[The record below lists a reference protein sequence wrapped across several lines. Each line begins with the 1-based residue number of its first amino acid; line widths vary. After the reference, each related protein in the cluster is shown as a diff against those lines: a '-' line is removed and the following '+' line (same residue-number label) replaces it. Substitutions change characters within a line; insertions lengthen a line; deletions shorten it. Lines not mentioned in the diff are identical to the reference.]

1 MMETKQNENPAV
13 EKKPGKLKS
22 FTDKIWYG
30 TGAIGLDLSY
40 GMFYSFLNK
49 YLTDVLK
56 LKANFLLILTPI
68 ARIWD
73 GINDPMMGTIVDN
86 THTKMGKYRPWILRG
101 ALMNAVVLAL
111 LFNNPG
117 IPTAGIWIYMYI
129 AVLYIGWGMT
139 NTLADIPYWSMVPSF
154 TTDPKERSLIATVA
168 RTFSGLGQGIIT
180 IGAPL
185 LMKYISVTVS
195 QDGSKV
201 WDTRSFSVISLLA
214 AGGLIFFACLS
225 VFKTKET
232 VLTEAKEKFSFKKI
246 LNIAKNNDQLRV
258 FMLFAMLSNAGFYM
272 ISGVGVYYFDVCVG
286 DASLQGMFNT
296 FGAVG
301 SILGLLVIPIGL
313 KFTSRRRTYQFSL
326 GLAALGFLGM
336 LLGAKVANSMLVL
349 YIFNLLAQIGT
360 AAMFVSQTVFLA
372 DIVDY
377 GEVKMGFRAE
387 SVTFSMKGFLQKMA
401 YTLQTVILYA
411 GMFITGYNSDLHAA
425 NSAAVKTSFEL
436 MMLVIPAVLIAA
448 SLLIFTLRFKLHGQ
462 YMEEITRKVSE
473 AKERRLAEAAGAE
486 E

>member
-1 MMETKQNENPAV
+1 M
-13 EKKPGKLKS
+13 GKLQSLKGKL
-22 FTDKIWYG
+22 FYG
-30 TGAIGLDLSY
+30 VGAVGLDLSY

-101 ALMNAVVLAL
+101 SILNAVVLAL

-117 IPTAGIWIYMYI
+117 IPTAGVWIYAYI

-154 TTDPKERSLIATVA
+154 TTDPKERSLIATIA

-185 LMKYISVTVS
+185 AMKFISVTVS
-195 QDGSKV
+195 PDGSKV
-201 WDTRSFSVISLLA
+201 WDTRSFSVISLIAA
-214 AGGLIFFACLS
+214 AGLVFFAGVS
-225 VFKTKET
+225 VLKTKET
-232 VLTEAKEKFSFKKI
+232 VYTSAKEKFSFKKI
-246 LNIAKNNDQLRV
+246 LNIAKNNDQLRT
-258 FMLFAMLSNAGFYM
+258 FMLFAMISNAGFYM
-272 ISGVGVYYFDVCVG
+272 ISGVGVYYFDVCAG

-301 SILGLLVIPIGL
+301 SIVGLAVIPVGL
-313 KFTSRRRTYQFSL
+313 KFTTRRRIYQFSL
-326 GLAALGFLGM
+326 GLAAFGFFGM
-336 LLGAKVANSMLVL
+336 LFSAKVLDSMLAL
-349 YIFNLLAQIGT
+349 YIFNLLAQTGT

-377 GEVKMGFRAE
+377 GEVKMGYRAE

-411 GMFITGYNSDLHAA
+411 GIFLTGYDSDLHAG
-425 NSAAVKTSFEL
+425 NSAGVKTAFDL
-436 MMLVIPAVLIAA
+436 MMLVIPAVFMLI
-448 SLLIFTLRFKLHGQ
+448 SLLIFTFRFKLHGK
-462 YMEEITRKVSE
+462 YMEEITAEVTRRRE
-473 AKERRLAEAAGAE
+473 EREQAGSAEA
-486 E
+486 

>member
-1 MMETKQNENPAV
+1 MSKA
-13 EKKPGKLKS
+13 KS
-22 FTDKIWYG
+22 FIDKIWYG

-86 THTKMGKYRPWILRG
+86 THTRMGKYRPWILRG

-117 IPTAGIWIYMYI
+117 IPASGPWIYVYI

-139 NTLADIPYWSMVPSF
+139 NTLADIPYWSMKGELV
-154 TTDPKERSLIATVA
+154 KA
-168 RTFSGLGQGIIT
+168 
-180 IGAPL
+180 
-185 LMKYISVTVS
+185 
-195 QDGSKV
+195 
-201 WDTRSFSVISLLA
+201 WDTRSFSVISLIA
-214 AGGLIFFACLS
+214 AAGLIFFACLS
-225 VFKTKET
+225 VFKTRET
-232 VLTEAKEKFSFKKI
+232 VFTEAKEKFSFKKI
-246 LNIAKNNDQLRV
+246 VNIAKQNDQLRV
-258 FMLFAMLSNAGFYM
+258 FMLFAMISNAGFYM
-272 ISGVGVYYFDVCVG
+272 ISGVGVYFFDVCVG
-286 DASLQGMFNT
+286 DASRQGLFNT
-296 FGAVG
+296 FGAAG

-313 KFTSRRRTYQFSL
+313 KFTTRRRTYQFSL
-326 GLAALGFLGM
+326 GLAAFGFIGM
-336 LLGAKVANSMLVL
+336 LLGAKVFDSLLVL
-349 YIFNLLAQIGT
+349 NVFNLLAQIGT

-411 GMFITGYNSDLHAA
+411 GMLISGYDESLHGA
-425 NSAAVKTSFEL
+425 NSAGVKASFDL
-436 MMLVIPAVLIAA
+436 MMLVIPALFMLL
-448 SLLIFTLRFKLHGQ
+448 SLLIFTTRFKLHGK
-462 YMEEITRKVSE
+462 YMEDITAKVN
-473 AKERRLAEAAGAE
+473 AARERRLAESGGEAAQ
-486 E
+486 

>member
-1 MMETKQNENPAV
+1 M
-13 EKKPGKLKS
+13 GKLKG
-22 FTDKIWYG
+22 FAQKLWYG
-30 TGAIGLDLSY
+30 VGAVGLDLSY

-73 GINDPMMGTIVDN
+73 GVNDPMMGTIVDN
-86 THTKMGKYRPWILRG
+86 TRTRMGKYRPWILRG

-117 IPTAGIWIYMYI
+117 IPTAGFWIYLYI

-185 LMKYISVTVS
+185 LMKFVSVTAA
-195 QDGSKV
+195 DGAKV
-201 WDTRSFSVISLLA
+201 WDARSFSVISLIA
-214 AGGLIFFACLS
+214 AGGLIFFASIS
-225 VFKTKET
+225 VLKTKET
-232 VLTEAKEKFSFKKI
+232 VYTQAKEKFSFKKI
-246 LNIAKNNDQLRV
+246 FNVLRNNDQLRM
-258 FMLFAMLSNAGFYM
+258 FMLFAMISNAGFYM
-272 ISGVGVYYFDVCVG
+272 ISGVGVYFFDVCAG
-286 DASLQGMFNT
+286 DASKQGLFNT

-301 SILGLLVIPIGL
+301 SILGLVVIPIGL
-313 KFTSRRRTYQFSL
+313 KITSRRRIYQFSL
-326 GLAALGFLGM
+326 ALAGVGFLGM
-336 LLGAKVANSMLVL
+336 LLGVKALDSLLVM
-349 YIFNLLAQIGT
+349 NLCNLIAQVGT

-411 GMFITGYNSDLHAA
+411 GIFMTGYNSDLHAA
-425 NSAAVKTSFEL
+425 NTAAVKTSFDV
-436 MMLVIPAVLIAA
+436 MMLVIPGAFMLL
-448 SLLIFTLRFKLHGQ
+448 SLVIFTFGFKLHGKF
-462 YMEEITRKVSE
+462 MEDITAQVTAARE
-473 AKERRLAEAAGAE
+473 ARLAEGGAAVE
-486 E
+486 

>member
-1 MMETKQNENPAV
+1 M
-13 EKKPGKLKS
+13 GKLKN
-22 FTDKIWYG
+22 FTDKVWYG
-30 TGAIGLDLSY
+30 TGAVGLDLSY

-117 IPTAGIWIYMYI
+117 IPTTGAWIYVYT

-154 TTDPKERSLIATVA
+154 TTDPNERSLIATIA
-168 RTFSGLGQGIIT
+168 RTFSGLGQGIIS

-185 LMKYISVTVS
+185 LMKYISVTTS
-195 QDGSKV
+195 ADGSKV
-201 WDTRSFSVISLLA
+201 WDTRSFSIISLIAA
-214 AGGLIFFACLS
+214 AGLVFFASLS
-225 VFKTKET
+225 VAKTKET
-232 VLTEAKEKFSFKKI
+232 VVTAPAEKFSFKKI
-246 LNIAKNNDQLRV
+246 LNIAKNNDQLRI

-272 ISGVGVYYFDVCVG
+272 ISGVGVYFFDVCVG
-286 DASLQGMFNT
+286 DASLQSMFNT

-301 SILGLLVIPIGL
+301 SILGLAVIPIGL
-313 KFTSRRRTYQFSL
+313 KFTTRRRTYQFSL
-326 GLAALGFLGM
+326 LLAAAGFVGM
-336 LLGAKVANSMLVL
+336 LLGAKVFDAVMIL
-349 YIFNLLAQIGT
+349 YIFNMIAQIGT

-401 YTLQTVILYA
+401 YTIQTVILYA
-411 GMFITGYNSDLHAA
+411 GMFLTGYDSELHAA
-425 NSAAVKTSFEL
+425 NSGAVKTSFDL
-436 MMLVIPAVLIAA
+436 MMLVIPALLMIA
-448 SLLIFTLRFKLHGQ
+448 SLLIFTFKFKLHGE
-462 YMEEITRKVSE
+462 YMESITAKVNE
-473 AKERRLAEAAGAE
+473 AREQRLTQAAEKEG
-486 E
+486 

>member
-1 MMETKQNENPAV
+1 MSKLQSL
-13 EKKPGKLKS
+13 KGKL
-22 FTDKIWYG
+22 FYG
-30 TGAIGLDLSY
+30 VGAVGLDLSY

-73 GINDPMMGTIVDN
+73 GVNDPMMGTIVDN
-86 THTKMGKYRPWILRG
+86 THTRMGKYRPWILRG
-101 ALMNAVVLAL
+101 AILNAVVLAL

-117 IPTAGIWIYMYI
+117 IPTVGVWIYVYI

-185 LMKYISVTVS
+185 AMKYISVTVS

-201 WDTRSFSVISLLA
+201 WDTRSFSIISLIAA
-214 AGGLIFFACLS
+214 AGLVFFAALS
-225 VFKTKET
+225 VAKTKET
-232 VLTEAKEKFSFKKI
+232 VHTSAKEKFSFKKI

-258 FMLFAMLSNAGFYM
+258 FMLFAMISNAGFYM
-272 ISGVGVYYFDVCVG
+272 ISGVGVYYFDVCAG

-296 FGAVG
+296 FGAIG
-301 SILGLLVIPIGL
+301 SILGLAVIPVGL
-313 KFTSRRRTYQFSL
+313 KFTTRRRIYQFSL
-326 GLAALGFLGM
+326 ALAAFGFFGM
-336 LLGAKVANSMLVL
+336 LFSDKVLGSMFAL
-349 YIFNLLAQIGT
+349 YIFNMLAQIGT

-401 YTLQTVILYA
+401 YTLQTVILYS
-411 GMFITGYNSDLHAA
+411 GIFLTGYDSDLHAG
-425 NSAAVKTSFEL
+425 NSAAVKTSFDL
-436 MMLVIPAVLIAA
+436 MMLVIPAVFMLL
-448 SLLIFTLRFKLHGQ
+448 SLLIFTLRFKLHGS
-462 YMEEITRKVSE
+462 YMDQITAEVTRRREEREQSGS
-473 AKERRLAEAAGAE
+473 AEA
-486 E
+486 

>member
-1 MMETKQNENPAV
+1 M
-13 EKKPGKLKS
+13 GKIKN
-22 FTDKIWYG
+22 FTEKIWYG

-73 GINDPMMGTIVDN
+73 GVNDPMMGTIVDN

-117 IPTAGIWIYMYI
+117 IPTTGVWIYVYI

-154 TTDPKERSLIATVA
+154 TTDPKERSLIATIA

-185 LMKYISVTVS
+185 LMKYISATTS
-195 QDGSKV
+195 PDGSKV

-214 AGGLIFFACLS
+214 AAGLVFFACLS

-232 VLTEAKEKFSFKKI
+232 VFTEAKEKFSFKKI
-246 LNIAKNNDQLRV
+246 VNIAKHNDQLRV
-258 FMLFAMLSNAGFYM
+258 FMLFAMISNAGFYM
-272 ISGVGVYYFDVCVG
+272 ISGVGVYFFDVCVG
-286 DASLQGMFNT
+286 DASRQGLFNT
-296 FGAVG
+296 FGAAG
-301 SILGLLVIPIGL
+301 SILGLLVIPLGL
-313 KFTSRRRTYQFSL
+313 KFTTRRRTYQFSL
-326 GLAALGFLGM
+326 GLAAFGFIGM
-336 LLGAKVANSMLVL
+336 LLGAKVFDSLLLLNV
-349 YIFNLLAQIGT
+349 FNLLAQIGT

-401 YTLQTVILYA
+401 YTLQTIILYA
-411 GMFITGYNSDLHAA
+411 GMMVSGYDESLHGS
-425 NSAAVKTSFEL
+425 NPAAVKTSFDL
-436 MMLVIPAVLIAA
+436 MMLVIPAVFMLL
-448 SLLIFTLRFKLHGQ
+448 SLLIFTTRFKLHGK
-462 YMEEITRKVSE
+462 YMEDITAKVN
-473 AKERRLAEAAGAE
+473 AARERRLAEADGEAAE
-486 E
+486 

>member
-1 MMETKQNENPAV
+1 M
-13 EKKPGKLKS
+13 GKLKN
-22 FTDKIWYG
+22 FTDKVWYG
-30 TGAIGLDLSY
+30 TGAVGLDLSY

-117 IPTAGIWIYMYI
+117 IPTTGAWIYVYT

-154 TTDPKERSLIATVA
+154 TTDPKERSLIATIA
-168 RTFSGLGQGIIT
+168 RTFSGLGQGIIS

-185 LMKYISVTVS
+185 LMKYISVTTS
-195 QDGSKV
+195 ADGSKV
-201 WDTRSFSVISLLA
+201 WDTRSFSIISLIAA
-214 AGGLIFFACLS
+214 AGLVFFASLS
-225 VFKTKET
+225 VAKTKET
-232 VLTEAKEKFSFKKI
+232 VVTAPAEKFSFKKI
-246 LNIAKNNDQLRV
+246 LNIAKNNDQLRI

-272 ISGVGVYYFDVCVG
+272 ISGVGVYFFDVCVG
-286 DASLQGMFNT
+286 DASLQSMFNT

-301 SILGLLVIPIGL
+301 SILGLAVIPIGL
-313 KFTSRRRTYQFSL
+313 KFTTRRRTYQFSL
-326 GLAALGFLGM
+326 LLAAAGFVGM
-336 LLGAKVANSMLVL
+336 LLGAKVFDAVMIL
-349 YIFNLLAQIGT
+349 YIFNMIAQIGT

-401 YTLQTVILYA
+401 YTIQTVILYA
-411 GMFITGYNSDLHAA
+411 GMFLTGYDSELHAA
-425 NSAAVKTSFEL
+425 NSGAVKTSFDL
-436 MMLVIPAVLIAA
+436 MMLVIPALLMIA
-448 SLLIFTLRFKLHGQ
+448 SLLIFTFKFKLHGE
-462 YMEEITRKVSE
+462 YMESITAKVNE
-473 AKERRLAEAAGAE
+473 AREQRLTQAAEKEG
-486 E
+486 

>member
-1 MMETKQNENPAV
+1 MSKA
-13 EKKPGKLKS
+13 KS
-22 FTDKIWYG
+22 FIDKIWYG

-86 THTKMGKYRPWILRG
+86 THTRMGKYRPWILRG

-117 IPTAGIWIYMYI
+117 IPASGPWIYVYI

-154 TTDPKERSLIATVA
+154 TTDPKERSLIATIA

-185 LMKYISVTVS
+185 AMKYISVTEAVN
-195 QDGSKV
+195 DKGELVKA
-201 WDTRSFSVISLLA
+201 WDTRSFSVISLIA
-214 AGGLIFFACLS
+214 AAGLIFFACLS
-225 VFKTKET
+225 VFKTRET
-232 VLTEAKEKFSFKKI
+232 VFTEAKEKFSFKKI
-246 LNIAKNNDQLRV
+246 VNIAKQNDQLRV
-258 FMLFAMLSNAGFYM
+258 FMLFAMISNAGFYM
-272 ISGVGVYYFDVCVG
+272 ISGVGVYFFDVCVG
-286 DASLQGMFNT
+286 DASRQGLFNT
-296 FGAVG
+296 FGAAG

-313 KFTSRRRTYQFSL
+313 KFTTRRRTYQFSL
-326 GLAALGFLGM
+326 GLAAFGFIGM
-336 LLGAKVANSMLVL
+336 LLGAKVFDSLLVL
-349 YIFNLLAQIGT
+349 NVFNLLAQIGT

-411 GMFITGYNSDLHAA
+411 GMLISGYDESLHGA
-425 NSAAVKTSFEL
+425 NSAGVKASFDL
-436 MMLVIPAVLIAA
+436 MMLVIPALFMLL
-448 SLLIFTLRFKLHGQ
+448 SLLIFTTRFKLHGK
-462 YMEEITRKVSE
+462 YMEDITAKVN
-473 AKERRLAEAAGAE
+473 AARERRLAESGGEAAQ
-486 E
+486 

>member
-1 MMETKQNENPAV
+1 MSKLQSL
-13 EKKPGKLKS
+13 KGKL
-22 FTDKIWYG
+22 FYG
-30 TGAIGLDLSY
+30 VGAVGLDLSY

-73 GINDPMMGTIVDN
+73 GVNDPMMGTIVDN
-86 THTKMGKYRPWILRG
+86 THTRMGKYRPWILRG
-101 ALMNAVVLAL
+101 AILNAVVLAL

-117 IPTAGIWIYMYI
+117 IPTVGVWIYVYI

-185 LMKYISVTVS
+185 AMKYISVTVS

-201 WDTRSFSVISLLA
+201 WDTRSFSIISLIAA
-214 AGGLIFFACLS
+214 AGLVFFAALS
-225 VFKTKET
+225 VAKTKET
-232 VLTEAKEKFSFKKI
+232 VHTSAKEKFSFKKI

-258 FMLFAMLSNAGFYM
+258 FMLFAMISNAGFYM
-272 ISGVGVYYFDVCVG
+272 ISGVGVYYFDVCAG

-296 FGAVG
+296 FGAIG
-301 SILGLLVIPIGL
+301 SILGLAVIPVGL
-313 KFTSRRRTYQFSL
+313 KFTTRRRIYQFSL
-326 GLAALGFLGM
+326 ALAAFGFFGM
-336 LLGAKVANSMLVL
+336 LFSDKVLGSMFAL
-349 YIFNLLAQIGT
+349 YIFNMLAQIGT

-401 YTLQTVILYA
+401 YTLQTVILYS
-411 GMFITGYNSDLHAA
+411 GIFLTGYDSDLHAG
-425 NSAAVKTSFEL
+425 NSAAVKTSFDL
-436 MMLVIPAVLIAA
+436 MMLVIPAVFMLL
-448 SLLIFTLRFKLHGQ
+448 SLLIFTLRFKLHGS
-462 YMEEITRKVSE
+462 YMDQITAEVTRRREEREQS
-473 AKERRLAEAAGAE
+473 
-486 E
+486 